1 MKTFKDYYKF
11 PLKTYDFDISYIWTQ
26 DNEMAFNYIGPDKY
40 EKEALERRD
49 HLVSIING
57 DTKGTFDN
65 VEISKY
71 DPTVIVIDEVPSI
84 MIRGWG
90 MLTSPNSF
98 NLSHKEAAKIQDEF
112 RDYIINKL
120 KGK

>member
-11 PLKTYDFDISYIWTQ
+11 PLVTYDFDISYIWTQ
-26 DNEMAFNYIGPDKY
+26 DNEMAFNYLYRKCNDEEFQI
-40 EKEALERRD
+40 RD

-57 DTKGTFDN
+57 DKQGTFDN
-65 VEISKY
+65 VEISKH

-98 NLSHKEAAKIQDEF
+98 NLSHKEAARVQDEF